1 MAVAPTTVPTPPT
14 YVPPPY
20 PGTPDVTPPPP
31 PSLINDNAQPTATP
45 PPPVVIP
52 DTPAAPAVGYDPD
65 ALKVTDEQTVQGQ
78 IGKIIKSGSPLM
90 EQAEANARR
99 MMNTRGLINSTAGV
113 NAGQT
118 ALYTAATPIATAD
131 AKTYADAATNTY
143 AAENRALEFTA
154 GAKNTAAIEN
164 AKIISGESMTAAQ
177 IQGSTNIAKI
187 QGDTQKYASWIAS
200 DASLSIAERNARKDE
215 WIAAVNA
222 NTTLSAEDK
231 RAATALITEAAKVD
245 ATKFVANINASTTL
259 SAEDKRNR
267 SAEMIAYIQAD
278 SALDVEG
285 KKQQTAIIVQGMIS
299 DISKEV
305 ANINARGD
313 LDVAG
318 KQGETAKIVAGIN
331 ARGDLDV
338 ATAQALS
345 NQAIASLQDKTAN
358 KKIEFDWKASQLNNQ
373 TQITLE
379 RIQQQTNLTVADKQ
393 AAGALAVEQAGNATD
408 KMIAG
413 MNITATEKIQARED
427 ATRNAIAK
435 IQANNALDVQTKAN
449 LGALTVA
456 NANNAAQTGIANIQ
470 KDTQLTVADKN
481 NATARWVQSSQAATQ
496 QHLAWVQQQTSFGT
510 QERAN
515 AGNKAVAEMNYT
527 TQVAVANIQ
536 RDMNLTISQRE
547 DATKR
552 IIAASNNE
560 TQKEIQRLTNQ
571 GNIENIKQKGYY
583 DERITQMTNNNKM
596 LLETSNGAAQI
607 YSEAMTAMSAI
618 ASSADLDGPAK
629 TQHMNNIITNV
640 ANALKTIRDV
650 GISEQALGGG
660 QIGINWLAPNMWLN
674 Y

>member
-1 MAVAPTTVPTPPT
+1 MAVAPTTTPTPPT

-20 PGTPDVTPPPP
+20 PATPDVTPLPPAG
-31 PSLINDNAQPTATP
+31 LINDNPQPTATP
-45 PPPVVIP
+45 PPPVTIP
-52 DTPAAPAVGYDPD
+52 DTPAAAAVGYDPD
-65 ALKVTDEQTVQGQ
+65 ALKVTSDQTVQGQ
-78 IGKIIKSGSPLM
+78 IDRIIKSGSPLM
-90 EQAEANARR
+90 EQAESNARR

-118 ALYTAATPIATAD
+118 ALYAAATPIATAD

-154 GAKNTAAIEN
+154 QGKNTAAIEN

-200 DASLSIAERNARKDE
+200 DASMSIAERNARKDE

-231 RAATALITEAAKVD
+231 RAAVALITEAAKVD
-245 ATKFVANINASTTL
+245 ATKFVANINANTTL

-267 SAEMIAYIQAD
+267 SAEKIADIQAD
-278 SALDVEG
+278 TTLKAED

-345 NQAIASLQDKTAN
+345 NQAIAALQDKTAN
-358 KKIEFDWKASQLNNQ
+358 KKIEFDWKANQLNNQ

-393 AAGALAVEQAGNATD
+393 AAGALAVEKAGNATD
-408 KMIAG
+408 TMIAG

-427 ATRNAIAK
+427 ATKNAIAK
-435 IQANNALDVQTKAN
+435 IQANSALDVQTRAN

-456 NANNAAQTGIANIQ
+456 NANNAAQKGIAEIQ
-470 KDTQLTVADKN
+470 ASVSLTN
-481 NATARWVQSSQAATQ
+481 NERNAQSAEWIQSSQAATQ

-515 AGNKAVAEMNYT
+515 AGNKATAELNYLTQTGVAE
-527 TQVAVANIQ
+527 IQ
-536 RDMNLTISQRE
+536 RNMNLTISQRE
-547 DATKR
+547 TASR
-552 IIAASNNE
+552 ELIAAANNE
-560 TQKEIQRLTNQ
+560 TNKEIQRLTNQ
-571 GNIENIKQKGYY
+571 GNIENIRQKGYY
-583 DERITQMTNNNKM
+583 DERITLMTNNNKM
-596 LLETSNGAAQI
+596 LLETSNGAAQM
-607 YSEAMTAMSAI
+607 YSESMTAMSAI
-618 ASSADLDGPAK
+618 ASSENLDGPAK
-629 TQHMNNIITNV
+629 KEHMNNIITNI

-650 GISEQALGGG
+650 GISDVALGGG
-660 QIGINWLAPNMWLN
+660 NIGINWLAPNMYLN